1 MDVSGTGRLLLDK
14 VLRSAVGCSF
24 LSVYLDAKR
33 VELLSGY
40 LSWMDDLGY
49 LAMGCVVEE

>member
-1 MDVSGTGRLLLDK
+1 MDVSGTGRLLLERFYDSLLV
-14 VLRSAVGCSF
+14 VLFF
-24 LSVYLDAKR
+24 LLSRRKR